1 MELEVDSDVQ
11 SRTTPNYCKNNQ
23 KRDDLCSLP
32 PNYTISKP
40 DQRLPFPNGEVYPLL
55 ENGLTS
61 PAKLRSYVSESHKS
75 TKPLKPMESSV

>member
-1 MELEVDSDVQ
+1 MELEVDSDVE
-11 SRTTPNYCKNNQ
+11 SSTTPNYCKSNQ
-23 KRDDLCSLP
+23 KRDDFCSLP

-40 DQRLPFPNGEVYPLL
+40 DQRLP
-55 ENGLTS
+55 S